1 MILLGFRYLASSI
14 PLIVFAGVGIG
25 VGMIFSFLLN
35 SMARNPLISNSLV
48 RWAFIGFSLVEV
60 SGFIGLVYS
69 FLLLYAFSMI
79 IVLSNHFTFYL
90 GYLGMNYSN
99 VIGFIIF
106 IVFLLQF
113 FSGLLLSCYYSPFNA
128 FYSVYYI
135 MIDVNVGWFIRFI
148 HVLGA
153 SLYMV
158 LVIFHWIRGI
168 WIRLKMIEQIE
179 FDLDNRIRL
188 NSIYDFQRGL
198 NLIWVSG
205 WVILISSLITS
216 FLGYILN
223 WGQMSYWGITV
234 IINII
239 SIIPLIG
246 SYIGEYLWCSSLVI
260 VNRVF
265 VVHFVFGFI
274 VGLSVLLH
282 LNILHW
288 FTSSNPFLNNKTSL
302 IIPFYSIFIK
312 DCMISFSVPLFI
324 SFYLFCEPDYFGNP
338 DNLIPAN
345 PQLTPLHILPEWYFN
360 LFYCVLRAC
369 PSKVGGVVIVVF
381 LFILLAAQCQSCN
394 KSASLF
400 IDSYSISRQ
409 YSN

>member
-1 MILLGFRYLASSI
+1 MFSYLS
-14 PLIVFAGVGIG
+14 
-25 VGMIFSFLLN
+25 
-35 SMARNPLISNSLV
+35 
-48 RWAFIGFSLVEV
+48 
-60 SGFIGLVYS
+60 
-69 FLLLYAFSMI
+69 
-79 IVLSNHFTFYL
+79 SNHFTFYL

-128 FYSVYYI
+128 FSSVYYI

-153 SLYMV
+153 SLFMV
-158 LVIFHWIRGI
+158 LVIVHWIRGI

-188 NSIYDFQRGL
+188 NSSYVFQRGV

-223 WGQMSYWGITV
+223 WGQMSYWGMSV

-246 SYIGEYLWCSSLVI
+246 SYVGEYVWCSSLVL
-260 VNRVF
+260 VNRLF
-265 VVHFVFGFI
+265 IMHFSLGLVIGFLI
-274 VGLSVLLH
+274 IIHLFLLH
-282 LNILHW
+282 T
-288 FTSSNPFLNNKTSL
+288 FSSYNVLNNNVSSL
-302 IIPFYSIFIK
+302 N
-312 DCMISFSVPLFI
+312 I
-324 SFYLFCEPDYFGNP
+324 SFYLIFFKDCFLYVGFNFSLSFFLFWEPDSFGNC
-338 DNLIPAN
+338 DNLINAN
-345 PQLTPLHILPEWYFN
+345 PLSTPLHILPEWYFL
-360 LFYCVLRAC
+360 LFYAVLRAL
-369 PSKVGGVVIVVF
+369 PNKTMGVIIVLILF
-381 LFILLAAQCQSCN
+381 LLLM
-394 KSASLF
+394 
-400 IDSYSISRQ
+400 
-409 YSN
+409 